1 LPAQIRSSSRC
12 LNVMKSNMM
21 PPCRNIKPLLA
32 LCPLDIAVYED
43 RDYERQDS
51 ICKPGMAGRYRQ
63 TRSTSEPHACR
74 YVQHLIKQYNEFAIA
89 DNKRSAKFRFGAVS
103 TSIEIRFA

>member
-1 LPAQIRSSSRC
+1 
-12 LNVMKSNMM
+12 MKTGIMSGK
-21 PPCRNIKPLLA
+21 I
-32 LCPLDIAVYED
+32 
-43 RDYERQDS
+43 QF
-51 ICKPGMAGRYRQ
+51 AGQVWLERYRQ

-89 DNKRSAKFRFGAVS
+89 DNKRSTKFRFGAVS